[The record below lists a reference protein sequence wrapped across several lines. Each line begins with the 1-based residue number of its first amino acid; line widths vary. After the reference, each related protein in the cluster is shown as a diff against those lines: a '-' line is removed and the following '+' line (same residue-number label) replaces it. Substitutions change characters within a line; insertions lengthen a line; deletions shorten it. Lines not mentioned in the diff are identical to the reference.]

1 MNILASSPSGKPP
14 AHRHA
19 PWHWLVG
26 LALLSLAFG
35 FAGPA
40 HALTSCTASMTALA
54 FGDVDPLAMRTATAT
69 LTVTCNSLNLG
80 VLGNVKV
87 RACVNIGKG
96 AQPRAMPRTGAGGT
110 TLSFQMYKDASAAE
124 IWGSRSATA
133 PANTPLLIDIDYN
146 VTLLVGSTTRTY
158 TLYGRTPVQSAAVAA
173 SYSDTY
179 AGADAE
185 MVYRYN
191 EPLAVL
197 PTAYPASCL
206 TGGDGGASGA
216 YFPFAVSARVP
227 GSCALSAASTL
238 GFGSHPGPVTAAY
251 QGQTTLDMLCRNGT
265 AWVLSLDNGQ
275 HFDGSSRRMR
285 MGTGTDHVRYGL
297 YRNPGRTL
305 AWGSNSGVDT
315 LAGNGT
321 GSNQATVVYGQVTAG
336 QSVPAGDY
344 QDVVRVTVTY

>member
-1 MNILASSPSGKPP
+1 MTPAALRQPRRRLA
-14 AHRHA
+14 H
-19 PWHWLVG
+19 WHWLGELAFLLIG
-26 LALLSLAFG
+26 LAA
-35 FAGPA
+35 AAPA
-40 HALTSCTASMTALA
+40 HALTSCTASMSALA

-96 AQPRAMPRTGAGGT
+96 AQPRAMPTAGAGT
-110 TLSFQMYKDASAAE
+110 AALSYQMYKDASASE
-124 IWGSRSATA
+124 IWGSRSASA
-133 PANTPLLIDIDYN
+133 PANSPLLIDIDYN
-146 VTLLVGSTTRTY
+146 VTLLAGSTTRTY
-158 TLYGRTPVQSAAVAA
+158 TLYGRTPVQSAAVAG
-173 SYSDTY
+173 SYSDAY

-197 PTAYPASCL
+197 PTGYPASCL
-206 TGGDGGASGA
+206 TGGDGGASGV

-227 GSCALSAASTL
+227 GSCTFSAASAL

-275 HFDGSSRRMR
+275 HFDGSNRRMR
-285 MGTGTDHVRYGL
+285 MGTSTDYVRYGL
-297 YRNPGRTL
+297 YRNSGRTIGW
-305 AWGSNSGVDT
+305 AN
-315 LAGNGT
+315 LAGTGT
-321 GSNQATVVYGQVTAG
+321 GSSQTTVVYGQVAAG